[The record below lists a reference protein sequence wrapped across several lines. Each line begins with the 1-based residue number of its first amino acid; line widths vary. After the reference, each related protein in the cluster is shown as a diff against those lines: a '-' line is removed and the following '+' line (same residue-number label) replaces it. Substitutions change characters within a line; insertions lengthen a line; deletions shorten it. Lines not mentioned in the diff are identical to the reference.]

1 MNLVGIEGRRNVPV
15 WNQAELTENDCRVI
29 ANEDF
34 DMDHWWAGVRP
45 VPCRRA
51 YIDQSNDQSQVISG
65 ISTSP
70 NALQVRSIEGGN
82 KES

>member
-15 WNQAELTENDCRVI
+15 RGQAELTENDCRVI

-34 DMDHWWAGVRP
+34 DMDHWWAGIRP
-45 VPCRRA
+45 VLCRRA
-51 YIDQSNDQSQVISG
+51 DQSQVISG

-70 NALQVRSIEGGN
+70 NTLRGIEGEN
-82 KES
+82 NEA